1 MELLE
6 LDGKALF
13 AKHGIPI
20 PVGAVWPD
28 VPDVAGG
35 MVIKAQLA
43 HGGRGKRGGIQF
55 ADDRAA
61 VATLAERLSAFEI
74 DGVRTQAVYVEEKLD
89 IARESYLSIVVD
101 RDAGG
106 HVLIAA
112 AEGGVEIEALPKD
125 KLLRLPIDP
134 LIGLRPFHIAHVV
147 RHLGA
152 TGEAAGAL
160 AALIANLYALAR
172 DEDAMMAEINP
183 LVTTG
188 DGRLVAA
195 DAKVSLD
202 ANAAFRHGDY
212 ADLHATD
219 RRSPVERAV
228 AETGGVAV
236 EIDPDGDVI
245 GVVSGAGLM
254 MATLDII
261 AARGLKARCMVDLG
275 GSVLRGPEG
284 LATVFSSVF
293 SLGAPL
299 LFVNSYLQTGLSDGI
314 AEGFRVAC
322 QARPFDGEAVFR
334 LKGRRL
340 EEASQILAPF
350 GHPVFTEF
358 REAIDALIAA
368 KGRIGGVRVQSGAAR

>member
-20 PVGAVWPD
+20 PAGAVWPD
-28 VPDVAGG
+28 VPDVTGG
-35 MVIKAQLA
+35 LVVKAQLA

-55 ADDRAA
+55 ADDAAA
-61 VATLAERLSAFEI
+61 VAPLARQLDGFEI
-74 DGVRTQAVYVEEKLD
+74 DGVRTQAVYVEEKLA
-89 IARESYLSIVVD
+89 IAREAYLSIVVD
-101 RDAGG
+101 RDSGG

-112 AEGGVEIEALPKD
+112 AEGGVEIEALGKD
-125 KLLRLPIDP
+125 QLLRLPIDP

-152 TGEAAGAL
+152 TGEAAGAV
-160 AALIANLYALAR
+160 AALIANLYALVR

-183 LVTTG
+183 LVTTA
-188 DGRLVAA
+188 DGQMVAA

-202 ANAAFRHGDY
+202 ANAAFRHGGY
-212 ADLHATD
+212 ADFHQTD
-219 RRSPVERAV
+219 DRSPVERAV

-236 EIDPDGDVI
+236 EVDPQGEVI

-284 LATVFSSVF
+284 LATVFSAVF
-293 SLGAPL
+293 GLGAPL

-314 AEGFRVAC
+314 AEGFRVAN
-322 QARPFDGEAVFR
+322 QAEPFAGQAVFR

-340 EEASQILAPF
+340 DEARAILKPY
-350 GHPVFTEF
+350 GHPVFTDF
-358 REAIDALIAA
+358 AEAIDALMQAA
-368 KGRIGGVRVQSGAAR
+368 DGGVGAARREAAS